1 MNVMFVEPL
10 IVNGVIFEGDA
21 FHLDSGVPTNSLSIA
36 FALSLGTR
44 IIKLTIMHALYII
57 QCEQQV
63 VCAHSKLVQEEGFLD
78 WVPAR

>member
-44 IIKLTIMHALYII
+44 IIKLTIMHVL
-57 QCEQQV
+57 
-63 VCAHSKLVQEEGFLD
+63 
-78 WVPAR
+78 